1 MVRAFKSTLED
12 IEDRRS
18 SASVPSLRSGRGYAS
33 RPYSYVDIPYVD
45 DTRIPSSPNDLPYES
60 YLSRQPTLPELPE
73 NTETFVRAV
82 NEHESLRPS
91 PAPERVPLL
100 NANGSKSPLNH

>member
-18 SASVPSLRSGRGYAS
+18 SASVPSLRSGRGYNS

-45 DTRIPSSPNDLPYES
+45 DTRIPSNSPNDLPYES
-60 YLSRQPTLPELPE
+60 YLTRQPTLPELPE
-73 NTETFVRAV
+73 PVLRQENETSVR
-82 NEHESLRPS
+82 
-91 PAPERVPLL
+91 PALPEQVPLL
-100 NANGSKSPLNH
+100 HQNGSRA